1 MVEASTAIDP
11 LSAPSAAQSPTLSLR
26 QPGKMSSP
34 PSEDPLAASFDFL
47 SEFLPA
53 VDFGEA
59 FRFDAPFDFDD
70 FSEGNSV
77 IAAGGLSSYG
87 SYDDDSCS
95 FSVESS
101 VRLCRRRRRRRKRR
115 SPNRL
120 YRKESVLS
128 SSWYKNFLW
137 PGLTRDLTHELST
150 SDRFGEFR
158 SLF

>member
-11 LSAPSAAQSPTLSLR
+11 LSVPFAAQSPTLSLR

-34 PSEDPLAASFDFL
+34 PSEHPLAASFDFL

-70 FSEGNSV
+70 FGEGNR
-77 IAAGGLSSYG
+77 SYG
-87 SYDDDSCS
+87 SYDNNSCS

-101 VRLCRRRRRRRKRR
+101 VRLCCRRRCRKWR

-120 YRKESVLS
+120 YRRESILLS
-128 SSWYKNFLW
+128 NWYTNFLR

-150 SDRFGEFR
+150 SDRFGEF
-158 SLF
+158 